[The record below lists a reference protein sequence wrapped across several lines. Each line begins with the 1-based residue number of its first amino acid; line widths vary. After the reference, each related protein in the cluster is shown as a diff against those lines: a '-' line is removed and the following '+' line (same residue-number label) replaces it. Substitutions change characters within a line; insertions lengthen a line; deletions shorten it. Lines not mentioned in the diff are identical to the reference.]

1 MKNSIKL
8 FVLFALSA
16 TMSFAQKI
24 NNLEGDKSY
33 SFLSSGSEMNVKFD
47 YSDMSVGKYKTE
59 IEYVQA
65 KVEEYNSKEAGKGD
79 SWRESWYGS
88 RERVYHVKFMELL
101 TKGLAKPSINATEG
115 DDAPITLTVHT
126 TFTEPGFNVGVA
138 SKPASINVEY
148 IFTNTEDGSVLAKF
162 EQKGV
167 PGAQA
172 MGMDFDTSTRIS
184 ESYAKA
190 GKMLAAAI
198 SKSVK

>member
-59 IEYVQA
+59 IEYVND
-65 KVEEYNSKEAGKGD
+65 KVEEYNKKEAGKGD

-88 RERVYHVKFMELL
+88 RERIYHVKFMELL
-101 TKGLAKPSINATEG
+101 TKGLAKSGINATEG

-148 IFTNTEDGSVLAKF
+148 IFTNTGDGSVLAKF

-184 ESYAKA
+184 EAYAKA

-198 SKSVK
+198 SKSLK